1 MADNIEVKLDFS
13 AKEIERQLIRLES
26 REIPFALALSATR
39 TAQRAQAAIKQEISR
54 VFDRPTPWILNSTY
68 VLAASK
74 KDPRAVVYAREW
86 GGTPAPTTLTPQI
99 EGGQRSYK
107 RSEGH
112 LRNAG
117 YLPNGWQV
125 APGPGVRKDKY
136 GNISRGQIQQIL
148 SGLRAHHDPQQ
159 NMKSGQRSEYF
170 VVRPGQRSALQPGVW
185 LRVGRQ
191 PSLVLTFISPPVYQ
205 QRLDWYGVAQRAGE
219 TYLLDELTKAVDDI
233 LSKAFNR

>member
-1 MADNIEVKLDFS
+1 MDNHIELKLDFS
-13 AKEIERQLIRLES
+13 AKKIEQQLIRLGS
-26 REIPFALALSATR
+26 REIPFALALTATR
-39 TAQRAQAAIKQEISR
+39 TAQRAQEAIKQEISR

-74 KDPRAVVYAREW
+74 KDPQAMVYAREW
-86 GGTPAPTTLTPQI
+86 GGTPAPITLTPQI

-159 NMKSGQRSEYF
+159 NMKKGKSSEYF
-170 VVRPGQRSALQPGVW
+170 VIRPGQRSSLQPGVW
-185 LRVGRQ
+185 LRVGGR
-191 PSLVLTFISPPVYQ
+191 PTLILTFIKPPSYQ
-205 QRLDWYGVAQRAGE
+205 QRLDWHGVAQRAGGAN
-219 TYLLDELTKAVDDI
+219 LINELTRAVDDI
-233 LSKAFNR
+233 LSKAFDR